1 MTSLPFTDALRA
13 VTDALRYGAAPCR
26 SCSRAGG
33 VFLEA
38 VFFYFFRKEG
48 ILIVRET
55 SRMPSRTLLLT
66 QRPVCWPRPGRKGR
80 LGRGGSGCAGVY
92 VRADS
97 RRWWNVRADGR
108 VCVRRAATMPARA
121 GNLLRLAARRVQG
134 APALRAKPPLRGGAE
149 GPDPNAVSFVLAAR
163 PAALSRPA
171 APNRETPPPMP
182 LVRPEAAWLPGGVE
196 DSEVKQLHLALPLLW
211 DGRACCLA
219 PVTAQL
225 SA

>member
-1 MTSLPFTDALRA
+1 
-13 VTDALRYGAAPCR
+13 
-26 SCSRAGG
+26 
-33 VFLEA
+33 
-38 VFFYFFRKEG
+38 
-48 ILIVRET
+48 
-55 SRMPSRTLLLT
+55 MPSRTLLLT

-80 LGRGGSGCAGVY
+80 LGRGRLGCEGVH

-134 APALRAKPPLRGGAE
+134 APALRAKAPLRGGAE

-163 PAALSRPA
+163 PAALSRPP
-171 APNRETPPPMP
+171 APKRETPP
-182 LVRPEAAWLPGGVE
+182 PEAAWLPGGVE
-196 DSEVKQLHLALPLLW
+196 DSEARQLHLALPLLW